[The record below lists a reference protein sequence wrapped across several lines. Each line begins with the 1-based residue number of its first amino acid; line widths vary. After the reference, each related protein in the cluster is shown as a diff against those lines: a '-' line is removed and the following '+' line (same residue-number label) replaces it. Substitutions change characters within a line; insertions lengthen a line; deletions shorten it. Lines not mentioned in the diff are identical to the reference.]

1 MPPSSQISFVL
12 AIEGYEYLIHAGGFS
27 DNASV
32 IAGWGGSGWTL
43 AHPGLKVRGT
53 IRQKIE
59 PWSETMDVPTL
70 TFEIQST
77 PDDRF
82 GKAVWK
88 SRPDYRSRLRSPYK
102 PALDGTGILDVD
114 ATIDDSVLSDNAL
127 FIGGQRLRVT
137 QATPNTWT
145 VLESGSYH
153 PFHFGGLLYFRSFDL
168 SAAQNF
174 DAAPPPHASSTPGAW
189 TGRMVA
195 LYTHTIKGGRWNS
208 RSQARLEFAGR
219 IVDIADDPKTG
230 STVLG
235 CEALNA
241 NMRDAVLLKRQWTG
255 HVQRGVRLET
265 GWIFRALETVGGA
278 TWVKNPLTVV
288 ASGAS
293 GDFQVNAGYHEL
305 GDFLALLNTYIA
317 TQSGWVAF
325 GVGSLPRPPATWSIG
340 LATGSGGGRTTQFA
354 VTSPPELPATIDGVA
369 TFPIQQARLYCTSSQ
384 VLQFLGFE
392 SADMN
397 QQQSGGYGRD
407 REFEKPSNGGVSR
420 DLFFIGGWANTD
432 NEMLSQS
439 SLPPYVVKPFQ
450 TARRWTELVGR
461 VDLEKQDG
469 EWLEHTSYLPPPY
482 DTWAESG
489 ENWSLFT
496 MGDRIYFGRYNGTN
510 IDNVSR
516 SLNFAGYAEAGVID
530 SYRVGKTVED
540 DDDRFDISQVVCM
553 VGSFADLFT
562 KIIVSTDGRGLNH
575 PTFDVFSGALGGPAI
590 PWALLGQP
598 WLDGIRHLDQAVDHE
613 AILVFLDRPTRFMDL
628 FLSELLLRFA
638 WLIFKDGTYQLRS
651 PPAPNPLRTD
661 WTLNDDNKAGPAGQ
675 PDQLIAA
682 TAVTTRFLVNVIK
695 VDYNRLAG
703 SGGYASSL
711 IVRDEVSVGLYGES
725 QAATIS
731 AFNSYSDAAGTGTS
745 VEALAAN
752 LVARVLPAFS
762 KPMKTVDRPIA
773 PSLFG
778 MTPGDT
784 VTLSDAVV
792 RNPVS
797 GERGLVSR
805 GCTCIAVS
813 YSFGHEGGSLFG
825 TATLLFTDE
834 DRTFPLAPAADVDTD
849 FSGTVDGITFTSGYA
864 ATAAGGPALKL
875 KSYTYSRPIFELP
888 DMELFAP
895 GDRVRLYEIDPPSP
909 AAPLF
914 WDRQLNAGPTT
925 FRSLSSGWLKLTADL
940 VSPTY
945 NAAKE
950 YRLTFQRH
958 SEVNDSQQLWT
969 YLADDDGLIE
979 DEAEANTFG
988 EEGMVPFDRSLTPA
1002 AIRYRLPP
1010 TFIDDD
1016 GRPLHPGVLY
1026 DHMVNIN
1033 NLLSYTCAPQA
1044 SMIHYQ
1050 HHATNLDFYTLT
1062 DVFPFFFGLSPTTT
1076 AHRKL
1081 MVGPILRTSV
1091 AAATVRC
1098 RVTSSKFPPHG
1109 PADQHANFIGP
1120 FQQHEFLL
1128 TGSTSDIFVNSVE
1141 LECVL
1146 GDDSGMTWI
1155 SVELSIS
1162 GLGAVG
1168 QFRGFHRLILLP
1180 ITVPP

>member
-12 AIEGYEYLIHAGGFS
+12 AIEGYEYLIHAGGFA
-27 DNASV
+27 DDASV
-32 IAGWGGSGWTL
+32 IASWGGSGWTL

-88 SRPDYRSRLRSPYK
+88 SRPDYRSRLRSPFK

-145 VLESGSYH
+145 VLEAGSFH
-153 PFHFGGLLYFRSFDL
+153 PFHTIGGQRYFRSFDL
-168 SAAQNF
+168 SDQQGF
-174 DAAPPPHASSTPGAW
+174 SAAPPPHASSTPGAW

-235 CEALNA
+235 CEALNST
-241 NMRDAVLLKRQWTG
+241 MRDSVLLKRQWTG

-265 GWIFRALETVGGA
+265 GWIFRAVEQNLGA
-278 TWVKNPLTVV
+278 VYAKNPLTVV

-305 GDFLALLNTYIA
+305 GDFMALLNTYLA
-317 TQSGWVAF
+317 SNSGWVRVSTG
-325 GVGSLPRPPATWSIG
+325 GVTPRPADQAKWSCG
-340 LATGSGGGRTTQFA
+340 LATGSGGGRTFQLDVLFA
-354 VTSPPELPATIDGVA
+354 AALTW
-369 TFPIQQARLYCTSSQ
+369 QARLYCTSSQ
-384 VLQFLGFE
+384 VFSFLGF
-392 SADMN
+392 D
-397 QQQSGGYGRD
+397 SGGDFGWTRGRD
-407 REFEKPSNGGVSR
+407 FERYGISR
-420 DLFFIGGWANTD
+420 DLFYIGGFASEGD
-432 NEMLSQS
+432 VAEMVAQS
-439 SLPPYVVKPFQ
+439 PNPPYVVKPFQ
-450 TARRWTELVGR
+450 TPRRWTELVGR

-469 EWLEHTSYLPPPY
+469 EWLEHTTYLPPPY
-482 DTWAESG
+482 DTWATSD

-562 KIIVSTDGRGLNH
+562 KIIVSTDGRGMNH

-661 WTLNDDNKAGPAGQ
+661 WTLNDENKAGPAGQ

-703 SGGYASSL
+703 SGGYANSL
-711 IVRDEVSVGLYGES
+711 IVRDEVSIGLNGES

-752 LVARVLPAFS
+752 LIARVLPAFS
-762 KPMKTVDRPIA
+762 KPMKTVDRAIA
-773 PSLFG
+773 PNLFG

-813 YSFGHEGGSLFG
+813 YSFGHEGGDLFG

-834 DRTFPLAPAADVDTD
+834 DRTFPLAPAADIDTD

-888 DMELFAP
+888 DLELFAP
-895 GDRVRLYEIDPPSP
+895 GDRVRLYEIDPPAP

-925 FRSLSSGWLKLTADL
+925 FRSLSNGWLKLTADL

-988 EEGMVPFDRSLTPA
+988 EEGMVPFDRSLTPDA
-1002 AIRYRLPP
+1002 VRYRLPP

-1081 MVGPILRTSV
+1081 MIGPILRTSV

-1109 PADQHANFIGP
+1109 PSDQHANFIGP
-1120 FQQHEFLL
+1120 FKQHEFLL
-1128 TGSTSDIFVNSVE
+1128 TGTTSDILVNSVE
-1141 LECVL
+1141 LECVH